1 MDGSQ
6 SNCERILHG
15 HDRQKS
21 GFTNS
26 GLPHSSAVCSGCRIL
41 SSPFYYCFKLSCGP
55 PLHRCSKPSLTRIRG
70 VPLLPQNHGHIS
82 PSSCCPPS
90 SRPPALQ
97 LRHALLYHKIGCPL
111 HGVGDTAASPRSAT
125 GNLLKENSLIF
136 KDFEVYNMW
145 ENCRWSELQS
155 CSGGDTP
162 QTPAGFQM
170 GMQLSKS
177 LVF

>member
-21 GFTNS
+21 GFSIT
-26 GLPHSSAVCSGCRIL
+26 GLPHSSAVCSSCRIL

-55 PLHRCSKPSLTRIRG
+55 LLHHCSKPFLTRICR

-82 PSSCCPPS
+82 PSSCCPS
-90 SRPPALQ
+90 SSCPPVAPAMPCSAVPQNWL
-97 LRHALLYHKIGCPL
+97 PL
-111 HGVGDTAASPRSAT
+111 HGVEDTAGSLRSAT

-136 KDFEVYNMW
+136 KDFEEYNMW

-155 CSGGDTP
+155 WSGGDTP
-162 QTPAGFQM
+162 QTPAGFHM

-177 LVF
+177 LLF